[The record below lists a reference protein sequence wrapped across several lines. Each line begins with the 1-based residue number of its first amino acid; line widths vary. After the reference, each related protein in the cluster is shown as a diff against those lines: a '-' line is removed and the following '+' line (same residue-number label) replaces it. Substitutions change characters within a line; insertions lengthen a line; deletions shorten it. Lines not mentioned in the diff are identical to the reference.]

1 MVWRALYATLLVLAY
16 PFVVLLLIWRGA
28 RNPDYR
34 SGRRERLGW
43 AYAEVPRD
51 VVWVH
56 AVSAGEVIAAA
67 PLIRRLMKLLPETR
81 VLVSTMTPT
90 GANQVR
96 RLLGNRVSHC
106 YAPYDFPW
114 ALRRFMKRVRPQ
126 LLVLM
131 ETELWP
137 NMVRMSA
144 ARGIPVV
151 LINARLSERSARGY
165 RRIRGL
171 VRPMLSQLTWI
182 AAQYP
187 EHAQRFVE
195 LGAPPGIVD
204 VVGNVKFD
212 VEMPGDFRERVAA
225 LKTRWHTSGRP
236 VWIAASTHD
245 GEDEIVLDAH
255 KRLLERLP
263 EALLILVPRHP
274 QRFDAVA
281 RLASDGLAMR
291 RMTDAASSQARVI
304 LGDTMG
310 QLIYLYGVAQV
321 AFIGGS
327 LVPHGGHNPIEAA
340 ASGLPLLMGPHDFNF
355 TSVVGAFEA
364 AGCLHRVA
372 DAAGL
377 AQSLGELF
385 DDPERRAAEVNRA
398 REVVVTN
405 AGATNRIAERLAL
418 EIGASL
424 RRRGGSGAVRDR
436 VQT

>member
-1 MVWRALYATLLVLAY
+1 MRAIPRY
-16 PFVVLLLIWRGA
+16 RG
-28 RNPDYR
+28 
-34 SGRRERLGW
+34 GRRERLGF

-51 VVWVH
+51 VIWVH

-67 PLIRRLMKLLPETR
+67 PLIRRLITSLPEIR
-81 VLVSTMTPT
+81 VLVTTMTPT

-114 ALRRFMKRVRPQ
+114 ALRRFLKRVRPRM
-126 LLVLM
+126 LVLM

-137 NMVRMSA
+137 NMVRMSV

-165 RRIRGL
+165 RYIAGL
-171 VRPMLSQLTWI
+171 TRAMLAQLTWI

-187 EHAQRFVE
+187 EHAQRFIE

-212 VEMPGDFRERVAA
+212 VEVPGDFRERVAA
-225 LKTRWHTSGRP
+225 LKARWRSNDRP

-245 GEDEIVLDAH
+245 DEDEIVLDAH
-255 KRLLERLP
+255 RRLLEKSP

-274 QRFDAVA
+274 ERFDSVA
-281 RLASDGLAMR
+281 QLASSGLVMR
-291 RMTDAASSQARVI
+291 RMTDASGSPAQVI

-310 QLIYLYGVAQV
+310 QLIYLYGVAQI

-327 LVPHGGHNPIEAA
+327 LVARGGHNPIEAA
-340 ASGLPLLMGPHDFNF
+340 ACGLPLVMGPHDFNF
-355 TSVVGAFEA
+355 ASVVAAFEA
-364 AGCLHRVA
+364 AGCLHRATDPVSLA
-372 DAAGL
+372 DSVG
-377 AQSLGELF
+377 SLF
-385 DDPERRAAEVNRA
+385 DDAERRAAEVDRA
-398 REVVVTN
+398 RDVVSKN
-405 AGATNRIAERLAL
+405 AGATDRIADRLAL
-418 EIGASL
+418 EISGSL
-424 RRRGGSGAVRDR
+424 RRRGSDAAARDR
-436 VQT
+436 V

>member
-1 MVWRALYATLLVLAY
+1 MAWRALYATLLVLAY
-16 PFVVLLLIWRGA
+16 PFVVLMLIWRGA

-34 SGRRERLGW
+34 GGRRERLGW
-43 AYAEVPRD
+43 AYAKVPRD

-67 PLIRRLMKLLPETR
+67 PLIRRLTTMLPEIR
-81 VLVSTMTPT
+81 VLVTTMTPT

-114 ALRRFMKRVRPQ
+114 ALRRFMKRVRPR

-137 NMVRMSA
+137 NMVRMAA
-144 ARGIPVV
+144 ARGISVV

-165 RRIRGL
+165 RRIAGL
-171 VRPMLSQLTWI
+171 TRQMLSELTWI
-182 AAQYP
+182 ATQYP

-212 VEMPGDFRERVAA
+212 VEVPGDFRERVAA
-225 LKTRWHTSGRP
+225 LKARWETVGRP

-245 GEDEIVLDAH
+245 GEEEIVLDAH
-255 KRLLERLP
+255 RRLLAAWP
-263 EALLILVPRHP
+263 DALLILVPRHP
-274 QRFDAVA
+274 QRFDSVA
-281 RLASDGLAMR
+281 QLASDGLVMQ
-291 RMTDAASSQARVI
+291 RMTNATGSRAQVI

-310 QLIYLYGVAQV
+310 QLIYLYGVAQI
-321 AFIGGS
+321 AFVGGS
-327 LVPHGGHNPIEAA
+327 LVAHGGHNPIEAA
-340 ASGLPLLMGPHDFNF
+340 ALGLPLVIGPHDFNF
-355 TSVVGAFEA
+355 ASVVAAFET

-372 DAAGL
+372 DAASLAESVSGL
-377 AQSLGELF
+377 LADGA
-385 DDPERRAAEVNRA
+385 RREVEAARS
-398 REVVVTN
+398 REVVSKN
-405 AGATNRIAERLAL
+405 AGATDRIADRLAL
-418 EIGASL
+418 EIRGSL
-424 RRRGGSGAVRDR
+424 RRSSGGAAVRDR
-436 VQT
+436 V

>member
-81 VLVSTMTPT
+81 VLVTTMTPT

-212 VEMPGDFRERVAA
+212 VRC
-225 LKTRWHTSGRP
+225 
-236 VWIAASTHD
+236 
-245 GEDEIVLDAH
+245 
-255 KRLLERLP
+255 
-263 EALLILVPRHP
+263 
-274 QRFDAVA
+274 
-281 RLASDGLAMR
+281 
-291 RMTDAASSQARVI
+291 RVI
-304 LGDTMG
+304 S
-310 QLIYLYGVAQV
+310 A
-321 AFIGGS
+321 
-327 LVPHGGHNPIEAA
+327 
-340 ASGLPLLMGPHDFNF
+340 
-355 TSVVGAFEA
+355 
-364 AGCLHRVA
+364 
-372 DAAGL
+372 
-377 AQSLGELF
+377 
-385 DDPERRAAEVNRA
+385 
-398 REVVVTN
+398 N
-405 AGATNRIAERLAL
+405 A
-418 EIGASL
+418 L
-424 RRRGGSGAVRDR
+424 RH
-436 VQT
+436 

>member
-1 MVWRALYATLLVLAY
+1 MFWRALYATLLVLVY

-34 SGRRERLGW
+34 GGRRERLGW

-67 PLIRRLMKLLPETR
+67 PLIRRLMTMLPEIR
-81 VLVSTMTPT
+81 VLVTTMTPT

-114 ALRRFMKRVRPQ
+114 ALRRFMKRVRPR

-151 LINARLSERSARGY
+151 LINARLSDRSARGY
-165 RRIRGL
+165 RRIAGL
-171 VRPMLSQLTWI
+171 THAMLRELTWI

-187 EHAQRFVE
+187 EHARRFVE
-195 LGAPPGIVD
+195 LGAPPGVVD

-212 VEMPGDFRERVAA
+212 VEVPGDFRERVAA
-225 LKTRWHTSGRP
+225 LKARWETSDRP

-255 KRLLERLP
+255 RRILANWP
-263 EALLILVPRHP
+263 DALLILVPRHP
-274 QRFDAVA
+274 QRFDSVA
-281 RLASDGLAMR
+281 RLASDGLVMQ
-291 RMTDAASSQARVI
+291 RMTDATGSRAQVI

-310 QLIYLYGVAQV
+310 QLIYLYGVAQI
-321 AFIGGS
+321 AFVGGS
-327 LVPHGGHNPIEAA
+327 LVGHGGHNPIEAA
-340 ASGLPLLMGPHDFNF
+340 ALGLPLVMGPHDVNF
-355 TSVVGAFEA
+355 ASVVAAFEA
-364 AGCLHRVA
+364 AGCLHRAV
-372 DAAGL
+372 DSTSL
-377 AQSLGELF
+377 AESVSDLLEHEGK
-385 DDPERRAAEVNRA
+385 RAEEVVRA
-398 REVVVTN
+398 REVVSKN
-405 AGATNRIAERLAL
+405 AGATGRIADRLAL
-418 EIGASL
+418 EISSSL
-424 RRRGGSGAVRDR
+424 RRSGGDAVVRDR
-436 VQT
+436 V

>member
-81 VLVSTMTPT
+81 VLVTTMTPT

-144 ARGIPVV
+144 ARGIPVA

-171 VRPMLSQLTWI
+171 VRPMLSRLTWI

-225 LKTRWHTSGRP
+225 LKARWHISGRP

-255 KRLLERLP
+255 KRLLERSP

-281 RLASDGLAMR
+281 RLAADGLAMR
-291 RMTDAASSQARVI
+291 RMTDTAGSQAQVI

-340 ASGLPLLMGPHDFNF
+340 ASGLPLVMGPHDFNF
-355 TSVVGAFEA
+355 TSVVAAFEA

-372 DAAGL
+372 DSAGL

-385 DDPERRAAEVNRA
+385 DDPQRRTAEVNRA

-424 RRRGGSGAVRDR
+424 RRRGGSSAVRDR

>member
-1 MVWRALYATLLVLAY
+1 LYATLLVLAY

-34 SGRRERLGW
+34 GGRRERLGW

-56 AVSAGEVIAAA
+56 AVSAGEVIAAS
-67 PLIRRLMKLLPETR
+67 PLIRRLMALLPETR
-81 VLVSTMTPT
+81 VLVTTMTPT

-165 RRIRGL
+165 RRVGGMARA
-171 VRPMLSQLTWI
+171 MLSQLTWI
-182 AAQYP
+182 AAQYS
-187 EHAQRFVE
+187 EHAQRFIE
-195 LGAPPGIVD
+195 LGAPPGVVD

-225 LKTRWHTSGRP
+225 LKARWQTSGRP

-245 GEDEIVLDAH
+245 GEDEIVLEAH
-255 KRLLERLP
+255 RLLLEKSP

-274 QRFDAVA
+274 QRFDSVA
-281 RLASDGLAMR
+281 QLASDGFVMR
-291 RMTDAASSQARVI
+291 RMTDPTGSQAQVI

-327 LVPHGGHNPIEAA
+327 LVAHGGHNPIEAA
-340 ASGLPLLMGPHDFNF
+340 ATGLPLIMGPHDFNF
-355 TSVVGAFEA
+355 TSVVAAFEA

-372 DAAGL
+372 DSASL
-377 AQSLGELF
+377 AESLGNLF
-385 DDPERRAAEVNRA
+385 DDRELRAAEVTRA
-398 REVVVTN
+398 REVVANN
-405 AGATNRIAERLAL
+405 AGATDRIADRLAL
-418 EIGASL
+418 EISASL
-424 RRRGGSGAVRDR
+424 RRRSAGGGVRDR
-436 VQT
+436 V

>member
-1 MVWRALYATLLVLAY
+1 MFWRALYATLLVLAY

-34 SGRRERLGW
+34 GGRRERLGW

-51 VVWVH
+51 IVWVH

-67 PLIRRLMKLLPETR
+67 PLIRRLTAMLPDIR
-81 VLVSTMTPT
+81 VLVTTMTPT
-90 GANQVR
+90 GASQVR

-114 ALRRFMKRVRPQ
+114 ALRRFMKRVRPR

-144 ARGIPVV
+144 ARGVPVV

-165 RRIRGL
+165 RRIAGL
-171 VRPMLSQLTWI
+171 TRAMLGELTWI

-195 LGAPPGIVD
+195 LGAPRGIVD

-225 LKTRWHTSGRP
+225 LRARWGTAGRP

-255 KRLLERLP
+255 RRLLATSP
-263 EALLILVPRHP
+263 DALLILVPRHP
-274 QRFDAVA
+274 QRFDSVA
-281 RLASDGLAMR
+281 RLASDGLVMQ
-291 RMTDAASSQARVI
+291 RMTNATGSVAQVI

-310 QLIYLYGVAQV
+310 QLIYLYGVAQI
-321 AFIGGS
+321 AFVGGS

-340 ASGLPLLMGPHDFNF
+340 ASGLPLVMGPHDFNF
-355 TSVVGAFEA
+355 ASVVAAFEA
-364 AGCLHRVA
+364 AGCLHRAA
-372 DAAGL
+372 DSASL
-377 AQSLGELF
+377 AEAVGGLF
-385 DDPERRAAEVNRA
+385 DDAARRAVEVARA
-398 REVVVTN
+398 REVVSKN
-405 AGATNRIAERLAL
+405 AGATDRIADRLAL
-418 EIGASL
+418 EINGSL
-424 RRRGGSGAVRDR
+424 RRSGGDAGVRDR
-436 VQT
+436 V